1 MTRSTKRKIGSA
13 TETASSSLPI
23 QPPQLSKNSKR
34 NKSKDMADEI
44 LQNEEPQESTP
55 KNSKHRKNVNIN
67 LFIIYLFNITI
78 VGLISLP
85 FLQ

>member
-1 MTRSTKRKIGSA
+1 
-13 TETASSSLPI
+13 
-23 QPPQLSKNSKR
+23 
-34 NKSKDMADEI
+34 MADEI
-44 LQNEEPQESTP
+44 LQNEEPQESTL